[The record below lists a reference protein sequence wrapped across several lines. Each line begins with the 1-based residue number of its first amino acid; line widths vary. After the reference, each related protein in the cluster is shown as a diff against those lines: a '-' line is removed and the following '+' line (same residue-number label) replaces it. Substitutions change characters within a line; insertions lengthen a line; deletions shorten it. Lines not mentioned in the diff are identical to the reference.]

1 MLKRRVFS
9 SNNFTYPFCRT
20 CFLFSQIVITRLVCT
35 FSVLLQPF
43 SRRGGKKM
51 MKNEKKKLTI
61 VKLQVSSPRL
71 CFCHACF
78 ISSSRAKC
86 KILFT
91 HQGKFLQEHPTRSFY
106 RNMLPTC
113 YRLHSKTC
121 KSKSPVV
128 FYGKGS
134 MLMQI

>member
-1 MLKRRVFS
+1 MPKRQVFS

-35 FSVLLQPF
+35 FSVLLQLF
-43 SRRGGKKM
+43 NRRGGKKK
-51 MKNEKKKLTI
+51 MKEKKKLTI
-61 VKLQVSSPRL
+61 FKLQVSSPRL

-78 ISSSRAKC
+78 ISLSLAKC
-86 KILFT
+86 KTLFT

-121 KSKSPVV
+121 RSKSSIV
-128 FYGKGS
+128 FHGKGIV
-134 MLMQI
+134 LIQI